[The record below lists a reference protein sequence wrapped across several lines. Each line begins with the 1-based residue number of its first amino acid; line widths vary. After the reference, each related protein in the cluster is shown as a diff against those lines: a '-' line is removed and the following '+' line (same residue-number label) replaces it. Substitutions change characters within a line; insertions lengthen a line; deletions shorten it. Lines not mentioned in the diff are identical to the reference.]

1 MLRRCL
7 GLALALITGAASAEA
22 LLVAVRVNDVD
33 RGTQRAWLEAG
44 QLWLAS
50 DDVRQLGLKLDGQSA
65 EFDGVRYLQLSSFKD
80 VRSHYDPDQ
89 LTVSLTV
96 APAQIG
102 EQTIS
107 LYGRSQPAEVWRG
120 GVSGY
125 LNYTVSTFR
134 NPDGSD
140 GYGFAPLANL
150 SAGGWNL
157 RSDQNYQ
164 SSGREERWQRVTT
177 TATHDWPDSMARLT
191 LGDLSPVT
199 GTLGSAPQLAGI
211 GFSRVFSMQQ
221 DFDSAPSMSATVPV
235 TTPST
240 AEVYLN
246 GERIRTE
253 SLSPGMYQFQDLRY
267 FAGLQNVQIVLR
279 DEYGNRQTINVPY
292 YFDDSLLK
300 AGLNDFNYNVGVW
313 RRPEGFDD
321 YGGFAYSLYHR
332 YGVSDALTVGARA
345 EGNPDYDSAGGLVTA
360 RLGRAGVL
368 SGAFSWARHDDGNAG
383 DAQYLAYRFDERSW
397 SLRGFAQHI
406 DPGYVAA
413 GTGFAP
419 PRWSGG
425 AGGSWGAPAWGN
437 WSLDWSRQV
446 GGALPTQN
454 QYRLGYSVAPL
465 RSVSLSMNVTL
476 ADTGDN
482 TSLGGYVNLA
492 WFFDSRTTA
501 SVSSQRSNDGNWQS
515 NVALAR
521 STPFGEGWGYRVNA
535 QHGDSGDEVDG
546 SIDGRFAPGQLSL
559 SASRNEGQSTAW
571 RASWAG
577 ALVYADGATALS
589 RQVNQSFAIAELP
602 LSGVA
607 VTQNGQVVGRSGA
620 DGRVVLPDLSSY
632 NTQQIGLV
640 QNDLPLD
647 YAVPQLRRDVQPG
660 YNSGRVVRFEATPIR
675 AWAGVLV
682 DGQDKP
688 LSSTVIRLALPEG
701 TRKLQ
706 TALDGSFYVDDLAAG
721 EYRFIVTD
729 AEALRCRGTLV
740 LPAGNE
746 VVQQLA
752 PVRCTGES

>member
-1 MLRRCL
+1 MLRFCR
-7 GLALALITGAASAEA
+7 GLMFALLAGTASAEA
-22 LLVAVRVNDVD
+22 ILVAVRVNDVD
-33 RGTQRAWLEAG
+33 RGAQRGWLEAG
-44 QLWLAS
+44 RLWLAS

-65 EFDGVRYLQLSSFKD
+65 EFDGVRYLQIDSLKD
-80 VRSHYDPDQ
+80 VQSRYDPDQ
-89 LTVSLTV
+89 LAVSLTV
-96 APAQIG
+96 APERIG

-107 LYGRSQPAEVWRG
+107 LYGTSRPAEVWRG

-125 LNYTVSTFR
+125 LNYSVSTFR

-140 GYGFAPLANL
+140 GYGFAPLLNL

-164 SSGREERWQRVTT
+164 SSGRDERWQRVTT
-177 TATHDWPDSMARLT
+177 AASYDWPDSMARLT

-211 GFSRVFSMQQ
+211 GYARVFSMQQ
-221 DFDSAPSMSATVPV
+221 DFGSSPSMSATVPV

-246 GERIRTE
+246 GERIRTD
-253 SLSPGMYQFQDLRY
+253 SLSPGLYQFQDLRY
-267 FAGLQNVQIVLR
+267 FAGLQNVQIVVR

-300 AGLNDFNYNVGVW
+300 AGLNDFNYNAGVW
-313 RRPEGFDD
+313 RRPAGFDD

-332 YGVSDALTVGARA
+332 YGVSDGLTVGARA
-345 EGNPDYDSAGGLVTA
+345 EGNPDYDSAGGLLTM

-368 SGAFSWARHDDGNAG
+368 SGAFSWARHDDGNEG

-413 GTGFAP
+413 DTSFAP

-446 GGALPTQN
+446 GGMLPTQN
-454 QYRLGYSVAPL
+454 QWRLGYSVAPL
-465 RSVSLSMNVTL
+465 RSVSLSMNLTL

-482 TSLGGYVNLA
+482 TSVGGYVNLS

-501 SVSSQRSNDGNWQS
+501 SASSQRSNDGNWQS
-515 NVALAR
+515 TLALAR
-521 STPFGEGWGYRVNA
+521 STPFGEGWGYRINA
-535 QHGDSGDEVDG
+535 QHGDAGDEVDG
-546 SIDGRFAPGQLSL
+546 SVDGRFAPGQLSL
-559 SASRNEGQSTAW
+559 SASRSEGMETAW

-577 ALVYADGATALS
+577 ALVYADGAAALA

-602 LSGVA
+602 LAGVG
-607 VTQNGQVVGRSGA
+607 VTQNGQLVGRTGT

-632 NTQQIGLV
+632 NSQQIALV
-640 QNDLPLD
+640 QNDIPLD
-647 YAVPQLRRDVQPG
+647 YDVPQLRRDVQPA
-660 YNSGRVVRFEATPIR
+660 YNAGHLTRFAAKPIR
-675 AWAGVLV
+675 AWAGQLL
-682 DGQDKP
+682 DTQGAP
-688 LSSTVIRLALPEG
+688 MANAVIRLALPEG
-701 TRKLQ
+701 TRKLE

-721 EYRFIVTD
+721 EYRFVVTD
-729 AEALRCRGTLV
+729 AEALRCRGALV
-740 LPAGNE
+740 LPAGND

-752 PVRCTGES
+752 PVRCAGE